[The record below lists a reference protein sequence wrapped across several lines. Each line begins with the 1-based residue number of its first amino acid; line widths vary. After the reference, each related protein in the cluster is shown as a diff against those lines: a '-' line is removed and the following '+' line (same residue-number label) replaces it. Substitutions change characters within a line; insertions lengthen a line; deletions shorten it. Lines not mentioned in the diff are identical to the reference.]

1 MTGIE
6 TLVSLLTQTTLA
18 ALAAECK
25 NQAKAWCRKYNGL
38 HASAPAVV
46 RFGKP
51 NNKTKTVIAA
61 IWCDGHLIQ
70 AETVAYDWTTAHIG
84 GEIPLYVTDLLRRV
98 SAEFLGLGFNQIEK
112 FIPAWSG
119 YADIVVYSPNDKI
132 IGVIQSCYIDD
143 EVPAGCSTEPLHLV
157 EDSPE
162 MAEFVATE
170 RRRIYDRW
178 LLCTD

>member
-51 NNKTKTVIAA
+51 NNKTVIAA

-98 SAEFLGLGFNQIEK
+98 SAEFLGLAFSQVEK

-119 YADIVVYSPNDKI
+119 YADTVVYKDDEI
-132 IGVIQSCYIDD
+132 IGVMQNCYDAEIQQDWRLED
-143 EVPAGCSTEPLHLV
+143 LHRVENTPEVKQYAALC
-157 EDSPE
+157 
-162 MAEFVATE
+162 

-178 LLCTD
+178 MLCTD